1 MSLAEEIDYTERV
14 KSVVGVRLG
23 ILSPERIIKQS
34 VAEIYKPVN
43 QNEPLDG
50 TLMDPRLGTNDKAQ
64 VNKISDLDYKHDP
77 GNFGHL
83 FLAKPVVQIKYFD
96 QIIKTLKCVCYK
108 CSHILIEKNDADLIS
123 AIKTRKNK
131 HRFKFI
137 KDLKKLADCPNC
149 GATQPNWGK
158 GKERNKVCQIVAT
171 FGGSRDPS
179 IEKDKVTFNTEVVY
193 HILKNITDE
202 DCLLMGYDP
211 RWARPDWMIWTVM
224 PIPPPQMRPTIKLD
238 NGQTAEDD
246 LTSILNDIIKTNVG
260 LLKALQKGDK
270 KDKTSKDV
278 VERWSLLQLNIAAYI
293 NNEQSTMDTVTNRSN
308 RPLKTLRSRIEAKK
322 GRVRNNLMG
331 KRVDYTA
338 RTVITADPNISINQL
353 GIPMQVAMT
362 LDYKE
367 VVTEQNLTVLHQL
380 VQNGPKKYPGAN
392 AVRRRVSHGKKW
404 SRINLEY
411 ADRTQIRLRPGD
423 IVYRHVM
430 DGDWVYFNRQ
440 PSLHK
445 MSMMGHKAKV
455 LKQGDTFRLN
465 VSVTTPYNAD
475 FDGDEMNMHLP
486 RSYQTQVEL
495 EELAAVPTQMLSPAS
510 SKPVI
515 GLVQDSMLACFRW
528 TMSDNYLN
536 ARQAMKLMSW
546 TSTYNGLL
554 PEPEDPAKGWKAHSI
569 LSTVLPKFTY
579 IKKDD
584 DKVKNCRIIHGKFEE
599 GVWSSKSV
607 GGKISNLVHASWKDY
622 GPETTRLFMDNM
634 MNLTT
639 QWLLMD
645 GFSIGI
651 KDTNINE
658 ATREKV
664 DTIINSVY
672 GKVTKKISEL
682 REGKFEVKFSN
693 IGLQEQFENEMF
705 ELVNGVRNDAQSTTY
720 KSLGDENRIYATVTS
735 GSKGSPANVVQISSL
750 LGQQALEGGKRI
762 HGGYAHRTLPHYAK
776 YDMRP
781 ESHGFIQGNY
791 INGLNP
797 TENFFHAM
805 SGREGVISTAIKTGI
820 TGYIQRKLI
829 KVMEDLKVY
838 YDNTVRNANNFMMS
852 HVYGTDGFDASKLE
866 RANLNYF
873 TVDPESEKFKNEF
886 KWTDKSLQDNLSK
899 DAYQEWMVD
908 VKSNFGEKHLQDE
921 FEQIKEDRRIMRN
934 EMYPHLSEHGPVY
947 SPINFSRILDWVKY
961 TCGLDGRERGD
972 VSPLEV
978 IQKVRALIQ
987 DIVVSEDP
995 LISNMCTRHFRFLIR
1010 YWLHSK
1016 RLISEYKFTRPALDL
1031 ILLKVKEHYYDT
1043 LVSPGEMIGCIAAQ
1057 SIGEPLTQLTLDT
1070 FHKSGLGAR
1079 SKKLNEV
1086 PRLREVFSTTAN
1098 PKTPFVNIYLQP
1110 SALNIKAD
1118 TAHEEVIRRGEDIL
1132 DRIQYTT
1139 LNSLING
1146 YQILFDQDERNTIVE
1161 ADRKWLKRAH
1171 EIYGNEDIETPWLIR
1186 LGFDSE
1192 KIQNMDLQDLK
1203 RKLEDDVSTDE
1214 TGLFVLHSPQNS
1226 ADVVMRIRV
1235 MTRSEDPKK
1244 DLKDVL
1250 KKILTTPV
1258 KGIPNIM
1265 GGSVMSNDKDL
1276 YLEDGKFVSKESS
1289 EYDNFKY
1296 KNKEDKVI
1304 NPMYQEYMIQT
1315 EGTNLFDVMA
1325 LDGIETYRTYS
1336 NDLHESLE
1344 VLGIEA
1350 TRELIIQEIVNVFA
1364 FGGKTLNNRHFGLL
1378 ADIMTAQG
1386 MLVSIDRYGVNKTET
1401 GVLSRATFET
1411 TTNQIA
1417 NASIFGEEDPMTGV
1431 SSKIMFGEFYAGGT
1445 NACGIMLDEEM
1456 IMENADKLYYPK
1468 RIIKKKNVEFQEE
1481 DTLASCQNLDFEF
1494 AL

>member
-1 MSLAEEIDYTERV
+1 MSLAEELDYTERV
-14 KSVVGVRLG
+14 KPVSRVRLG
-23 ILSPERIIKQS
+23 ILSPDRIIKQS

-108 CSHILIEKNDADLIS
+108 CSDMLVDKTDLNMLA
-123 AIKTRKNK
+123 AIRSKKGK
-131 HRFKFI
+131 HRFKI
-137 KDLKKLADCPNC
+137 VKDLKKSAECLSC
-149 GATQPNWGK
+149 GATQPSWGK
-158 GKERNKVCQIVAT
+158 GKERNRVCQIVAT
-171 FGGSRDPS
+171 FGVSRDPG
-179 IEKDKVTFNTEVVY
+179 IEKEKVTFNTEVVY
-193 HILKNITDE
+193 HILREISDE
-202 DCLLMGYDP
+202 DCILMGYDSKY
-211 RWARPDWMIWTVM
+211 ARPDWMIWTVM

-260 LLKALQKGDK
+260 LLKAMHKKDK
-270 KDKTSKDV
+270 KDKTNKDI

-293 NNEQSTMDTVTNRSN
+293 NNEQTTMDTVTNRSN

-353 GIPMQVAMT
+353 GIPMKVAMT
-362 LDYKE
+362 LDYRE
-367 VVTEQNLTVLHQL
+367 VVTEQNLSVLHQL

-392 AVRRRVSHGKKW
+392 AVRRKMSHGKKW
-404 SRINLEY
+404 TRVNLEY
-411 ADRTQIRLRPGD
+411 ADRTQVRLRPGD
-423 IVYRHVM
+423 IVYRHLM

-455 LKQGDTFRLN
+455 LKEGDTFRLN

-475 FDGDEMNMHLP
+475 FDGDEMNLHVP

-495 EELAAVPTQMLSPAS
+495 EELASVPTQICSPQA
-510 SKPVI
+510 SKPVM
-515 GLVQDSMLACFRW
+515 GLVQDSMLASFRW
-528 TMSDNYLN
+528 TMSENYLN
-536 ARQAMKLMSW
+536 ARQTMKLLAW

-554 PEPEDPAKGWKAHSI
+554 PEPEDPKRGWQAQSI

-579 IKKDD
+579 VNKDD
-584 DKVKNCRIIHGKFEE
+584 EKVKNCKIIHGKFEE

-607 GGKISNLVHASWKDY
+607 GGKISNLVHATWKDY
-622 GPETTRLFMDNM
+622 GPETTRRFMDNM
-634 MNLTT
+634 MNLTM

-651 KDTNINE
+651 KDTNIKDV
-658 ATREKV
+658 TKVKV
-664 DTIINSVY
+664 DEIIGSVY
-672 GKVTKKISEL
+672 DKVQTKISDL

-693 IGLQEQFENEMF
+693 VGLQEQFENEMF
-705 ELVNGVRNDAQSTTY
+705 ELVNGVRNEAQSTTY

-797 TENFFHAM
+797 AEYFMHAM

-829 KVMEDLKVY
+829 KVLEDLRVF
-838 YDNTVRNANNFMMS
+838 YDNTVRNANNFIVS
-852 HVYGTDGFDASKLE
+852 HVYGTDGFDACKLE
-866 RANLNYF
+866 KAKIKYF
-873 TVDPESEKFKNEF
+873 TVDPESPKFNHEF
-886 KWTDKSLQDNLSK
+886 RWTDQELKDSLSK
-899 DAYQEWMVD
+899 EAYQEWMVD
-908 VKSNFGEKHLQDE
+908 LKTNFGEKHVTDE
-921 FEQIKEDRRIMRN
+921 FNQIKEDRRVLRE
-934 EMYPHLSEHGPVY
+934 EMYPHLSEHGPIY
-947 SPINFSRILDWVKY
+947 TPINFPRILNWVKY
-961 TCGLDGRERGD
+961 TCGLDGREQGD
-972 VSPLEV
+972 ISPLEV
-978 IQKVRALIQ
+978 IQKVRSLIQ
-987 DIVVSEDP
+987 DIR
-995 LISNMCTRHFRFLIR
+995 ISNDPIVSNVCTRHFRFLIR

-1016 RLISEYKFTRPALDL
+1016 RLIKEYKFTRPALDL
-1031 ILLKVKEHYYDT
+1031 ILLKVKEHYNDT
-1043 LVSPGEMIGCIAAQ
+1043 LINPGEMIGCIAAQ

-1086 PRLREVFSTTAN
+1086 PRLREIFSTTAN
-1098 PKTPFVNIYLQP
+1098 PKTPFVNIYLKP
-1110 SALNIKAD
+1110 SALNITPD
-1118 TAHEEVIRRGEDIL
+1118 TSHEEVIRRGEDVL
-1132 DRIQYTT
+1132 DRIHYTT

-1146 YQILFDQDERNTIVE
+1146 YQILFDPDERNTIVE
-1161 ADRKWLKRAH
+1161 DDRKWLKRAH
-1171 EIYGNEDIETPWLIR
+1171 EIMGHEDIETPWLVR
-1186 LGFDSE
+1186 LVFNSE
-1192 KIQNMDLQDLK
+1192 KIQNLNISDIK

-1214 TGLFVLHSPQNS
+1214 ISLFVLHNPQNT
-1226 ADVVMRIRV
+1226 AGDVIMRIRV
-1235 MTRSEDPKK
+1235 VTRSDDPKK
-1244 DLKDVL
+1244 DLKDL
-1250 KKILTTPV
+1250 TKKILTTSV
-1258 KGIPNIM
+1258 KGIRNIL
-1265 GGSVMSNDKDL
+1265 GGSVIYEDTDL
-1276 YLEDGKFVSKESS
+1276 YLDDGRFISKESS
-1289 EYDNFKY
+1289 EYEKKFKY
-1296 KNKEDKVI
+1296 KEEKI
-1304 NPMYQEYMIQT
+1304 LNPLYQQYLIQT

-1350 TRELIIQEIVNVFA
+1350 TRELIIQEIVNVFS
-1364 FGGKTLNNRHFGLL
+1364 FGGKSLNNRHLGVL
-1378 ADIMTAQG
+1378 ADVMTAQG
-1386 MLVSIDRYGVNKTET
+1386 HLVSIDRYGVNKTET

-1417 NASIFGEEDPMTGV
+1417 NASIFAEEDPMTGV
-1431 SSKIMFGEFYAGGT
+1431 SSKIMFGEFYEGGT
-1445 NACGIMLDEEM
+1445 NSFGVLLDEEM
-1456 IMENADKLYYPK
+1456 IMDNAEKLHYPK
-1468 RIIKKKNVEFQEE
+1468 RISKRRNVEYQED